1 MGAGGTG
8 WESRRELPW
17 EGEVRMPGKG
27 PNLPRPRRRHAGLS
41 ECFQV
46 NGADYRGHQNRTGP
60 RGAGR
65 PCLYWD
71 RTQQHSY
78 SSASDPQGRWGL
90 GAHNFCR

>member
-1 MGAGGTG
+1 M
-8 WESRRELPW
+8 
-17 EGEVRMPGKG
+17 
-27 PNLPRPRRRHAGLS
+27 
-41 ECFQV
+41 

-71 RTQQHSY
+71 QTQQHSY
-78 SSASDPQGRWGL
+78 SSASDPHGRWGL